1 MSYGAKWVDAC
12 IQKVAGQ
19 VPILSIFI
27 ANTNF
32 GTLYSL
38 EYLDLATG
46 YTLFTFVFL
55 LFFFCDK
62 ALHDL
67 AMLIKG

>member
-19 VPILSIFI
+19 VPFLGIFI

-32 GTLYSL
+32 STLYSL

-55 LFFFCDK
+55 FAEK

-67 AMLIKG
+67 AMLMKG

>member
-12 IQKVAGQ
+12 IQKVASQ
-19 VPILSIFI
+19 IPILSIFI

-32 GTLYSL
+32 STLYSL

-55 LFFFCDK
+55 FADK

-67 AMLIKG
+67 AMPIKG